1 MRWLPAGTS
10 AARLQ
15 MAFLPGLASAGH
27 FAITA
32 PGVDLDAQA
41 DPTTLLRFGQH
52 LQRFWLT
59 AERLRL
65 AMQPS
70 LAPLCFGYYGSRN
83 VAFPTGQA
91 ARRSAAALNTRLH
104 EFAEAPGSLVFL
116 GSIGRPAGRGIREQ
130 KRTR

>member
-41 DPTTLLRFGQH
+41 DPATLLRFGQH

-70 LAPLCFGYYGSRN
+70 LAPLCFAYYGRKN
-83 VAFPTGQA
+83 AAFTAGQS
-91 ARRSAAALNTRLH
+91 ARRSAAALNTRLPDL
-104 EFAEAPGSLVFL
+104 AAAPRSEERRVGKEWGSTCR
-116 GSIGRPAGRGIREQ
+116 SR
-130 KRTR
+130 